1 MAKNKPKKYREIK
14 KSLLNS
20 LETANNNTP
29 VFQNLVEDYMTLYE
43 TKELAK
49 ADISK
54 RGVMVEYQNGKSQSG
69 YKKNDMIEAILKINA
84 QMIKILDKLCIN
96 ADGGLGLEDDEL

>member
-29 VFQNLVEDYMTLYE
+29 VFQNLVKDYMTLYE

-49 ADISK
+49 TDISE
-54 RGVMVEYQNGKSQSG
+54 RGVMVKYQNGKSQSG